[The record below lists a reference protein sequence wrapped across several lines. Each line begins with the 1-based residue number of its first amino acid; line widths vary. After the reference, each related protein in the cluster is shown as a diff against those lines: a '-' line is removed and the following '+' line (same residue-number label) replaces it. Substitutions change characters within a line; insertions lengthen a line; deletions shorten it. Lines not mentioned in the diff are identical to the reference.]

1 MRRLRGPRGRP
12 LFLVEEGSHRV
23 RGVSIGSI
31 YVVYIVYI
39 VYVQIQILFA
49 FNDAV
54 DLCSPRVKSTTWAW
68 VITPWIV
75 NAI

>member
-23 RGVSIGSI
+23 RGVTIHVVSI
-31 YVVYIVYI
+31 VYIVYI
-39 VYVQIQILFA
+39 EIQILLA

-54 DLCSPRVKSTTWAW
+54 DLCSRCVKSTTR
-68 VITPWIV
+68 WIV